1 MSNKLSE
8 NLKKIRKDN
17 NLSQEQLAEELGVSR
32 QAISKWESGA
42 AYPEMDKIIQLC
54 DKFDLNIDDLLHRN
68 IKDVKD
74 EKTSK
79 NNLNKYID
87 SFLNFITD
95 TITLFSNMK
104 IKSKIKCIFEQ
115 IVIIIVLTL
124 LFLIIGA
131 LGYNIFYSLLDSF
144 LPFNIYSIILNVFK
158 SIYLVMA
165 FLISFIIIVH
175 IFKTRYLNYYKD
187 IKTGNKDDNALE
199 KTELKEEKIIIRDP
213 KHSEYK
219 FLNGLF
225 KIFIY
230 IVKFIAIIIMISFI
244 AILISL
250 LTLSILSFVMIK
262 TGVFFVGI
270 LFSLLSASVINI
282 IIILLLI
289 NFVFNRKNDKKKMIW
304 TFILSTIIFG
314 ISCGLICIGSL
325 KFDLIDRN
333 DNDNDMIIT
342 KTLEIDMNDKL
353 FFDDYHNIEYIE
365 KNIGNIEVEYKI
377 NKMCDIDYYH
387 NNYQIVF
394 NSYCSNP
401 FKVIREF
408 INKLNDNKI
417 ITVDNEISNI
427 KVYASSDNINKIK
440 NNLDTYIKEQNSNSE
455 TITSLENQID
465 EYENELIEKND
476 KIEEYKNTINELKEE
491 IENLN
496 SE

>member
-1 MSNKLSE
+1 MNNKLSE

-32 QAISKWESGA
+32 QAISKWESAA

-54 DKFDLNIDDLLHRN
+54 DKFDLNIDDLLHKD

-74 EKTSK
+74 EKNSK

-95 TITLFSNMK
+95 TISLFSNMK

-115 IVIIIVLTL
+115 IVIIIVLSL

-158 SIYLVMA
+158 SIYLIMT
-165 FLISFIIIVH
+165 FLISLIIIIH

-187 IKTGNKDDNALE
+187 IKIKNKDDNVLE
-199 KTELKEEKIIIRDP
+199 KTEVKEEKIIIRDP

-244 AILISL
+244 TLLISL
-250 LTLSILSFVMIK
+250 LTLSILSFVIIK

-282 IIILLLI
+282 VIILLLI

-304 TFILSTIIFG
+304 TFIVFIIIFG
-314 ISCGLICIGSL
+314 IGCGLICVGTL

-333 DNDNDMIIT
+333 DSDIIVN

-353 FFDDYHNIEYIE
+353 FFDEYNNIEYIE
-365 KNIGNIEVEYKI
+365 KNINNIEIEYKI
-377 NKMCDIDYYH
+377 NKMCNIDYYH

-401 FKVIREF
+401 FKMIREF
-408 INKLNDNKI
+408 INQLNNNKI
-417 ITVDNEISNI
+417 ITIDNEISDI

-440 NNLDTYIKEQNSNSE
+440 NNLDTYIKEQNSNIE

-465 EYENELIEKND
+465 EYENELIEKDD

-491 IENLN
+491 IEYLN
-496 SE
+496 SDE